1 MTPTEI
7 HTATLEQLRAT
18 REEMMSAR
26 WLLSLEDESEATRR
40 DSARL
45 LLQVQHAILIL
56 ENAKLADISK
66 KLRDNEQALAKGTAN
81 LQKRLKNIEDIA
93 LVLKAVGAFLQIVG
107 QVASL
112 LAL

>member
-26 WLLSLEDESEATRR
+26 WLLSLEDESDATRR

-45 LLQVQHAILIL
+45 LLKVQRAILIL
-56 ENAKLADISK
+56 ENTKLADIRD
-66 KLRDNEQALAKGTAN
+66 KLVANERALADGTTE
-81 LQKRLKNIEDIA
+81 LQRRLKDIENIA